1 MGGFIKSHRFLF
13 QKMMKHIQLYVFSQ
27 DKCPPCQRLK
37 DHIATLPCQW
47 QQELHIVPFKGPNG
61 EPTLLAQQLGVTL
74 TPTLVATVEG
84 VQCELWGEGEED
96 CTYTEEVQERIVGAN
111 AIIEAL
117 PTTIASYT
125 YAADTQPLQTEGPF
139 SLS

>member
-1 MGGFIKSHRFLF
+1 M
-13 QKMMKHIQLYVFSQ
+13 
-27 DKCPPCQRLK
+27 
-37 DHIATLPCQW
+37 
-47 QQELHIVPFKGPNG
+47 
-61 EPTLLAQQLGVTL
+61 LAQQLGVTL

-96 CTYTEEVQERIVGAN
+96 CTYTEEVQERIVGAS